1 MSAVD
6 GAADASTST
15 GERNWSHARSI
26 AENGNGAERAAEA
39 DKLRL
44 RMSCEAFGKRKDCT
58 DMMERMMLSAISRFP
73 EDPLEYMT
81 TYLEREVETARARA
95 EDAERRVSLMG
106 QELDVLKEQLDR
118 AKLETREERRKLEE
132 ASAASRRAED
142 DVKELTEQLA
152 AERQKNSTRQ
162 REDATAQSRA
172 KERNQEVARY
182 QKENRLLAEE
192 NEKLNAKIDT
202 LTKARDAAKARLQS
216 LGGS

>member
-1 MSAVD
+1 MPRPSDEFTAESVRGIRPRAAPSRERRESREISAVD

-81 TYLEREVETARARA
+81 TYLEREVETGVVVPGDEGKGWGEGLHGRDTDLHEKTTAFAGRLDFQTICYKLSAA
-95 EDAERRVSLMG
+95 MIEQKPEDPVAFA
-106 QELDVLKEQLDR
+106 LDFLRTLKEEGVFDS
-118 AKLETREERRKLEE
+118 KPP
-132 ASAASRRAED
+132 ASAVS
-142 DVKELTEQLA
+142 
-152 AERQKNSTRQ
+152 S
-162 REDATAQSRA
+162 
-172 KERNQEVARY
+172 
-182 QKENRLLAEE
+182 
-192 NEKLNAKIDT
+192 
-202 LTKARDAAKARLQS
+202 
-216 LGGS
+216 